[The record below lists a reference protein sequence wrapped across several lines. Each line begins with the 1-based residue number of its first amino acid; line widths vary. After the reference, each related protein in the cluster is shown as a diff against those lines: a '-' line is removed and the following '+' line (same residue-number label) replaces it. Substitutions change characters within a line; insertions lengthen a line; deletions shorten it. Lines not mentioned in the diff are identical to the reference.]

1 MQGSIDEKKKTCAL
15 SLQKFFWAGIAININ
30 DACLIIK
37 VLQSRNP
44 RNLSNDAF
52 SENMMY
58 LTGTFPKTKP

>member
-1 MQGSIDEKKKTCAL
+1 MHGCIDRKKKNMCPFVPEVFL
-15 SLQKFFWAGIAININ
+15 AGNAINMN